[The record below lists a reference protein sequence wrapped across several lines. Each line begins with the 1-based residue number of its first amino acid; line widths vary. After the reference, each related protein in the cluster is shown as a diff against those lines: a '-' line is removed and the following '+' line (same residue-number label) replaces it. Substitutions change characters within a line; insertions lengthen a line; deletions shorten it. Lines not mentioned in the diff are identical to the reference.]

1 MMRPNSDH
9 LVKWYLVL
17 GGLILWSTFSRAQD
31 YIDSDK
37 ISINQ
42 NTVRSINV
50 DLKKQKKYT
59 LWCSYSIAQSM
70 ELFLDQK
77 SRDHFREDAF
87 WNINDQTASCL
98 WMQACHR
105 AWEKNE
111 TILESVAQA
120 SKAIQYQAQ
129 QNKNKGINAYN
140 IEAQKE
146 KKPFR
151 SVSKVPMEFH
161 GNTDLSDVQFV
172 HIPLEKYI
180 STMVQD
186 CVFYQISEGVEF
198 RIKGELDKSNPN
210 QDRAFVLANQYARGL
225 LMNIH
230 YRFDELVNNHILF
243 TPRAKIYSGYYLYDL
258 DRGLWNK
265 DIAP

>member
-9 LVKWYLVL
+9 PVTLYLVL

-42 NTVRSINV
+42 NTIRSINV
-50 DLKKQKKYT
+50 DVKKQKKYM
-59 LWCSYSIAQSM
+59 LWCSYSIEQSM
-70 ELFLDQK
+70 ELFLNQE
-77 SRDHFREDAF
+77 SRDYFRKDAF
-87 WNINDQTASCL
+87 WNITDQSASCL

-111 TILESVAQA
+111 AILENVAQA
-120 SKAIQYQAQ
+120 SKAIQYQVL
-129 QNKNKGINAYN
+129 QNKNKEINTYN
-140 IEAQKE
+140 IEAKKE

-151 SVSKVPMEFH
+151 SESKVSIQLH

-186 CVFYQISEGVEF
+186 CVFYQISEGIEF
-198 RIKGELDKSNPN
+198 KIKGELQKSNPN
-210 QDRAFVLANQYARGL
+210 QDRAFVVANQYARGL
-225 LMNIH
+225 LMSIH

-243 TPRAKIYSGYYLYDL
+243 TPQAKIFSGYYLYDL
-258 DRGLWNK
+258 DRGLYDK
-265 DIAP
+265 EVAP